1 MKITLVLKKI
11 LSCLRLSSRIKCL
24 ITESDVKKILVFML
38 IALCALSSLIA
49 QVPENLEYSSIQE
62 AGEIAKVRIE
72 SNVKKTQVYL
82 NGVFYG
88 KAPLEVDTLMPG
100 DYVLTVFR
108 PGYNRLSYIIEVRK
122 GYKLTYKVYLE
133 MIEDEAE
140 GKSEEK
146 SE

>member
-1 MKITLVLKKI
+1 
-11 LSCLRLSSRIKCL
+11 
-24 ITESDVKKILVFML
+24 ML